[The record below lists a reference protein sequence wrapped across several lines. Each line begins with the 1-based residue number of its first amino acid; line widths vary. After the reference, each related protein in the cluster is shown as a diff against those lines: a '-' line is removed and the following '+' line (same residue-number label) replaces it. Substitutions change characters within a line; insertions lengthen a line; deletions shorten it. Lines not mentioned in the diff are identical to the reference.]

1 MLNGAIEI
9 PVKGRASVNS
19 EPDQFKPDSER
30 NPQWYFDCVSHYL
43 SYYNT
48 SPQSLNIPFIKDP
61 IQKVD
66 TADWGNP
73 VTHMVRMMQY
83 YLGQQPNMDYSFVT
97 DDIKRDTMQAMWI
110 RNHNV
115 KEFVDYFRGIVLGK
129 LGKAKWTA
137 RPMSERAETERTAM
151 MDKLMLAQDLK
162 PILDAFKEQYGV
174 EYSPAN
180 GIKLDLPDSV
190 EKYMDTDWKEFFAEE
205 LTSLAEGIWFEG
217 AWLHKMTQA
226 FMHLVM
232 TSNCGLEHFMKNGRP
247 VQEVVMPYQLVIDN
261 RFDNDYGYQDSFIG
275 RVGSATIAEIKSM
288 FPSFTMEQIR
298 EMQVMANDHKAV
310 NDLNSM
316 TRNMTWWSVGQNQRN
331 TVSYVRM
338 YWRTKRLMGK
348 KEAELK
354 AGNRIV
360 RTSPTDPDS
369 YIVDDVATATIV
381 GNKWIVNYG
390 YIDNLVEEFGDV
402 SRPTMPIIRFRPNTF
417 LGTSVS
423 EVSRIH
429 KIVDEID
436 YLDYKI
442 REMVGKAKGKVYVL
456 YGDRFSD
463 GNTPKEFLEEI
474 ESMGI
479 TVKVPSGE
487 DDDRRDHGVDMIDW
501 TLDPS
506 VDKLWM
512 LIKEKEDRMKKI
524 MSASDISMGQQQTYY
539 GFNTMQSMINQNSIG
554 TAYMI
559 DGFMEWVVLNMRY
572 AANMY
577 KNVLAMDGGK
587 DMRIMVGDR
596 GVKFFKINKDLLFEQ
611 VFVQLNINDAMDSQQ
626 KDRILSIA
634 LANAQN
640 DKIDMHEYLKIE
652 QARSVSEAINMLE
665 SVMKKKKAEQTQM
678 QQAQMQN
685 QDELMNQQKQYE
697 AIIEEYKQ
705 ESANYR
711 AELSALSKN
720 ITEMMKFMQVSPDIQ
735 PPSITE
741 RFAQMQQAQQ
751 QGVAQQQ

>member
-1 MLNGAIEI
+1 MFNGAVEI
-9 PVKGRASVNS
+9 PVKGRGSVNS
-19 EPDQFKPDSER
+19 EPDQFKPDAER
-30 NPQWYFDCVSHYL
+30 TPLWYFDCVSHYL
-43 SYYNT
+43 SYYNAA
-48 SPQSLNIPFIKDP
+48 PQSLNVPFVKDP
-61 IQKVD
+61 LQRNEDVE
-66 TADWGNP
+66 AGSP
-73 VTHMVRMMQY
+73 VRHMIKMMQY

-97 DDIKRDTMQAMWI
+97 DDIKKDTMQAMWI

-115 KEFVDYFRGIVLGK
+115 KEFVDYFRGIVLSK
-129 LGKAKWTA
+129 LSKAKWTA
-137 RPMSERAETERTAM
+137 RPMSERAETEKM
-151 MDKLMLAQDLK
+151 NMIDKLMLAQDLK
-162 PILDAFKEQYGV
+162 PLIDVFKKEYGV
-174 EYSPAN
+174 QYSPAN
-180 GIKLDLPDSV
+180 GVSLELPDSIK
-190 EKYMDTDWKEFFAEE
+190 KYMDTDWKEFFAEE

-217 AWLHKMTQA
+217 AWLHKMSQA

-232 TSNCGLEHFMKNGRP
+232 TANCGLEHYMKNGRP
-247 VQEVVMPYQLVIDN
+247 VQEVIMPYQLIIDN

-275 RVGSATIAEIKSM
+275 RVGSATVSEIKSM
-288 FPSFTMEQIR
+288 FPSFTMDQIR
-298 EMQVMANDHKAV
+298 EMQRMSNDTKAV
-310 NDLNSM
+310 TDLNAM

-348 KEAELK
+348 KEAEVNMNK
-354 AGNRIV
+354 RIV

-369 YIVDDVATATIV
+369 YIVDDIATATIV

-390 YIDNLVEEFGDV
+390 YIDNLVEEYGDV
-402 SRPTMPIIRFRPNTF
+402 SRPMMPIIRFRPNTF

-456 YGDRFSD
+456 YGDRFSE
-463 GNTPKEFLEEI
+463 GNTPKEFLQEI

-479 TVKVPSGE
+479 TVKTPSGE

-506 VDKLWM
+506 VDKLWN

-539 GFNTMQSMINQNSIG
+539 GFNTMQSMISQNSIG
-554 TAYMI
+554 TTYMI

-572 AANMY
+572 ASNMY
-577 KNVLAMDGGK
+577 KNVLANDGGK

-596 GVKFFKINKDLLFEQ
+596 GVKFFKITKDLLFEQ
-611 VFVQLNINDAMDSQQ
+611 VFVQLNINDAMDAQQ
-626 KDRILSIA
+626 KERILSIA

-640 DKIDMHEYLKIE
+640 DKIDIQEYLKIE
-652 QARSVSEAINMLE
+652 QARSVTEAINFLD
-665 SVMKKKKAEQTQM
+665 SISKQRKAEQQQQTQ
-678 QQAQMQN
+678 QQMQN
-685 QDELMNQQKQYE
+685 QDELLNQQKQYE
-697 AIIEEYKQ
+697 AVLQEYK
-705 ESANYR
+705 EENANYR
-711 AELSALSKN
+711 AELQAISKN
-720 ITEMMKFMQVSPDIQ
+720 LSDLMKIVQATQAMEPD
-735 PPSITE
+735 SITE
-741 RFAQMQQAQQ
+741 RFAKMQQSATQQ
-751 QGVAQQQ
+751 Q

>member
-1 MLNGAIEI
+1 MLNGAVEI
-9 PVKGRASVNS
+9 PVKGRGSVNS
-19 EPDQFKPDSER
+19 EPDQFLPESER
-30 NPQWYFDCVSHYL
+30 TPKWYFDCVTHYL
-43 SYYNT
+43 SYYNAA
-48 SPQSLNIPFIKDP
+48 PQSLNIPFIKDP
-61 IQKVD
+61 LQRTED
-66 TADWGNP
+66 LEAGSP
-73 VTHMVRMMQY
+73 VRHMIKMMQY

-97 DDIKRDTMQAMWI
+97 DDIKKDTMQAMWI

-115 KEFVDYFRGIVLGK
+115 KEFVDYFRGIILGK
-129 LGKAKWTA
+129 LGKAQWTA
-137 RPMSERAETERTAM
+137 RPMSERAETEKM
-151 MDKLMLAQDLK
+151 NMIDKLMLAQDLK
-162 PILDAFKEQYGV
+162 PIIDLFKQQYGV

-180 GIKLDLPDSV
+180 GVKLDLPDSV
-190 EKYMDTDWKEFFAEE
+190 KRYMDTDWKEFFAEE

-217 AWLHKMTQA
+217 AWLHKMSQA

-232 TSNCGLEHFMKNGRP
+232 TSNCAVEHFMKNGRP
-247 VQEVVMPYQLVIDN
+247 VQDVIMPYQLIIDN
-261 RFDNDYGYQDSFIG
+261 RFDNDYGYQDAFIG
-275 RVGSATIAEIKSM
+275 RVGSATVGEIKSI
-288 FPSFTMEQIR
+288 FPSFTSEQIK
-298 EMQVMANDHKAV
+298 EMQAMAKDTKTV
-310 NDLNSM
+310 SDLNAM
-316 TRNMTWWSVGQNQRN
+316 TRNMTWWSMGQNQRN
-331 TVSYVRM
+331 TVSYVKM
-338 YWRTKRLMGK
+338 YWRTKRILGK
-348 KEAELK
+348 KEAEVN
-354 AGNRIV
+354 AGKRIV

-381 GNKWIVNYG
+381 GNKWIVNFG
-390 YIDNLVEEFGDV
+390 YIDNLVEEYGDV
-402 SRPTMPIIRFRPNTF
+402 SRPTMPIVRFRPNTF

-456 YGDRFSD
+456 YGDKFSD
-463 GNTPKEFLEEI
+463 GNTPKEFLEELD
-474 ESMGI
+474 SMGI

-539 GFNTMQSMINQNSIG
+539 GFNTMQSMISQNSIG
-554 TAYMI
+554 TTYLV

-577 KNVLAMDGGK
+577 KNVLANDGGK

-596 GVKFFKINKDLLFEQ
+596 GVKFFKITKDLMFEQ
-611 VFVQLNINDAMDSQQ
+611 VFVALNVNDAMDSKQ
-626 KDRILSIA
+626 KERILSIA

-640 DKIDMHEYLKIE
+640 DKIDMQEYLKIE
-652 QARSVSEAINMLE
+652 QSRSVSEAINMLD
-665 SVMKKKKAEQTQM
+665 SVMKQKKAENAQA
-678 QQAQMQN
+678 QQAQLQN

-697 AIIEEYKQ
+697 AIIEQYKQ

-711 AELSALSKN
+711 TEISALSKN
-720 ITEMMKFMQVSPDIQ
+720 IADFMKMMQAAKAIEPAGLD
-735 PPSITE
+735 E
-741 RFAQMQQAQQ
+741 RFAQIQQAQQ
-751 QGVAQQQ
+751 QQQ